1 MYWNNPKIEV
11 TYPSDLDP
19 VVQSFHNGVHCL
31 FYDPAVPKQT
41 IRYKQTLQDICD
53 WANQLIGTCGISGF
67 IQDSSNW
74 YDIANIVK
82 LNMWIDDIKKQG
94 IVKPMLLFYD
104 GEQKF
109 GINNGESRL
118 RALERIPGIDTMSAF
133 ITTRQEHAGQFAD
146 LMPVTS
152 FEQFAKLCDATPRQ
166 QFLFTLTDAEADY
179 GLYWYEYDSD
189 RTRPVTPGESVCVD
203 ALHSYLIQHPELKFS
218 PEWFDTLIP
227 WADYMSSN

>member
-11 TYPSDLDP
+11 AYPSEQDP
-19 VVQSFHNGVHCL
+19 IAQSLHGGTHCL
-31 FYDPAVPKQT
+31 FYNPAVPKQQ

-53 WANQLIGTCGISGF
+53 WANNHIKTHGVLGF
-67 IQDSSNW
+67 IDNPANH

-104 GEQKF
+104 GEEKF

-118 RALERIPGIDTMSAF
+118 RALERIPTINTMSAF
-133 ITTRQEHAGQFAD
+133 VATRQEHADRFNK
-146 LMPVTS
+146 LLPVTT
-152 FEQFAKLCDATPRQ
+152 FEQFAQLCGAVDRQ
-166 QFLFTLTDAEADY
+166 QFLFTLTDLRAPY

-189 RTRPVTPGESVCVD
+189 RTRPVTPGEEVSVD
-203 ALHSYLIQHPELKFS
+203 ALHSYLNQHPGIEFT
-218 PEWFDTLIP
+218 PEWFDILIP
-227 WADYMSSN
+227 WTNYMSNS